1 MILCNGSPKTGTHLL
16 LKAVRMLGGRCVL
29 AVHRHDVDI
38 DSDEHQHIHITRCPR
53 NALISYLRMQNIEPL
68 RSNIIKEIP
77 RFIGEYDSY
86 LHYLDDK
93 NTLNIRFES
102 LLNDANELDRIAVF
116 LDKQLAVNHFD
127 NLKGGTATYNETP
140 SEYKE
145 FWLDGE
151 IAIKWSEFGGD
162 LLESKLGYTYD

>member
-16 LKAVRMLGGRCVL
+16 LKAARMFGGRCVL
-29 AVHRHDVDI
+29 SVHRHDIAI
-38 DSDEHQHIHITRCPR
+38 DSIEHQHIHIIRCPR

-77 RFIGEYDSY
+77 RFIEEYSSY
-86 LHYLDDK
+86 LHYLDDQ

-102 LLNDANELDRIAVF
+102 LLNNPSELDRIAGF
-116 LDKQLAVNHFD
+116 LGKPLVLNHFD
-127 NLKGGTATYNETP
+127 RIKGGTATYNETP

-145 FWLDGE
+145 FWLNST
-151 IAIKWSEFGGD
+151 IARKWTEFGGD
-162 LLESKLGYTYD
+162 VLESKLGYTYD